1 MGAFLPEHNCAGLG
15 AGVIKFW
22 GPRENG
28 APRGPRILTFWGPHC
43 DFGAPFE
50 LVQYNGV
57 AGRKVGYIRMS
68 GPVKISSSIKYRRV
82 EQ

>member
-43 DFGAPFE
+43 DFGAPIVI
-50 LVQYNGV
+50 LGPPSNSCNGA
-57 AGRKVGYIRMS
+57 AGRKVGYIKMS
-68 GPVKISSSIKYRRV
+68 RYRV
-82 EQ
+82 V